1 MARARLVPVLA
12 LLAAT
17 LSAAPA
23 HPQAALDPAS
33 SQGLAETLRMLLDP
47 TLRQGAIAGN
57 PGAAAA
63 DAQMRALVGTGPLQ
77 HEFYSLAAAIMNDL
91 TRSSGGD
98 ATAMLQTLERARMEP
113 AAFAA
118 SLSPATQQKLRDF
131 AAKVQQQQQ
140 RR

>member
-1 MARARLVPVLA
+1 MARAPLAPVLA
-12 LLAAT
+12 LVAVI
-17 LSAAPA
+17 LSTAPA
-23 HPQAALDPAS
+23 HPQAPLDPAA
-33 SQGLAETLRMLLDP
+33 SQGLSETLRMLLDP

-77 HEFYSLAAAIMNDL
+77 QEFYSLAGDIMNDL

-98 ATAMLQTLERARMEP
+98 VSKMLQTLERARTEP

-131 AAKVQQQQQ
+131 AAKVQQQ